1 MQLQYTMN
9 AKADKHRKN
18 QTRANRTGRAS
29 LQKINR
35 TTKKSQPQKWWQR
48 CFSWWRARKMW
59 QKIVLIT
66 LAFLMLFTAQAY
78 ALGYWYQQKHKNEP
92 LTFGVT
98 FVPGYAKYYDL
109 DPHETFLALRD
120 DLGFKRF
127 RLVSYWDNIEPTK
140 GQYDFSELDW
150 EFNKV
155 EEVGGEVTL
164 AIGLRQPRWPE
175 CHQPSWAADMQ
186 KDEWYK
192 QLTDYMTAVVNRYKD
207 RPALVSYQLENE
219 YYLKVFADCP
229 YTTKERLVDEFN
241 LVKSLDNKTP
251 IIISLSNNYLGIPI
265 NKPHADQ
272 YGVSVYKRVWDK
284 TITKRY
290 FEYPFPSWYYSW
302 RAALTEI
309 WNGKSSM
316 LHELQA
322 EPWPPT
328 DIKSASIAEQDKSMN
343 ADRLAERIDYGVDT
357 GFRDIDLWGGEWWYW
372 RKTKFND
379 DSLWNTVKAK
389 MAEYN
394 QY

>member
-1 MQLQYTMN
+1 MN
-9 AKADKHRKN
+9 KAKKTIHPKSQAHINKV
-18 QTRANRTGRAS
+18 GRAS
-29 LQKINR
+29 LQKINKNG
-35 TTKKSQPQKWWQR
+35 KKAPPQKWWQR
-48 CFSWWRARKMW
+48 CLSWWRVRKIW
-59 QKIVLIT
+59 QKIVLIS
-66 LAFLMLFTAQAY
+66 LAVVMLFTAQAY
-78 ALGYWYQQKHKNEP
+78 ALAYWYQKKHASEP
-92 LTFGVT
+92 LNIGVT
-98 FVPGYAKYYDL
+98 FVANYARYFDS
-109 DPHETFLALRD
+109 DPKEVFLALRD

-127 RLVSYWDNIEPTK
+127 RLVSYWSDIEKTK
-140 GQYDFSELDW
+140 GQYDFSDLDW
-150 EFNKV
+150 QFDRV
-155 EEVGGEVTL
+155 DEVGGTVTL

-175 CHQPSWAADMQ
+175 CHLPDWAHNMEYDQ
-186 KDEWYK
+186 WYK
-192 QLTDYMTAVVNRYKD
+192 ELSDYMTAVINRYKD
-207 RPALVSYQLENE
+207 RPSLVSYQLENE

-229 YTTKERLVDEFN
+229 YSTQERLVNEFN
-241 LVKSLDNKTP
+241 LVKSLDSKTP
-251 IIISLSNNYLGIPI
+251 VIVSLSNNYLGIPV

-302 RAALTEI
+302 RAALTEL

-328 DIKSASIAEQDKSMN
+328 GIKEATLQEQDKSMDAN
-343 ADRLAERIDYGVDT
+343 RLAERIDYGVDT

-394 QY
+394 QN